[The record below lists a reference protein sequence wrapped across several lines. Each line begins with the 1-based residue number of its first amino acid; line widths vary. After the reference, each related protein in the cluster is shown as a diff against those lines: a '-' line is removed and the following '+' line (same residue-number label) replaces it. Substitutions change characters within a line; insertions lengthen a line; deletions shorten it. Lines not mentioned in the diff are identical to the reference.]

1 MLKVQQKKKKSNSKV
16 SKRSEETFRH
26 RGSADVKSACG
37 KMLTLV
43 SQEGNARWNQSK
55 KALHTHQRS

>member
-1 MLKVQQKKKKSNSKV
+1 M

-37 KMLTLV
+37 KMFTLV

-55 KALHTHQRS
+55 KSLHTPQRS

>member
-1 MLKVQQKKKKSNSKV
+1 M
-16 SKRSEETFRH
+16 SKRSEETFHH

-37 KMLTLV
+37 KMFTLV

-55 KALHTHQRS
+55 KSLHTPQRS